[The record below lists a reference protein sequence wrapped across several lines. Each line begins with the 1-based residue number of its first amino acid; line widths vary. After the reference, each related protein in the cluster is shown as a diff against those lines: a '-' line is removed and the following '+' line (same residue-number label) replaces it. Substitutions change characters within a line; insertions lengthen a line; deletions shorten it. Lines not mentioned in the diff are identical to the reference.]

1 MAISSV
7 LLRFGGLLYLGFI
20 VYHAARTISTALT
33 KRKHRNKLSQ
43 RHECQ
48 PIQTK
53 FPHKD
58 PLFGLDLSI
67 DNVVAARHHCLL
79 DTINRRHEEV
89 GDTYQL
95 NMLGTVGEC
104 ILSNITTTPSDLY
117 LLYLCPGIMTR
128 DPEIIKS
135 VLSTNFKDYSLQIE
149 RKKGLRPL
157 LGNGIFATDGPAWA
171 HSRAILRPQFTRAQ
185 LIDLPMLEKHI
196 GRLFDL
202 VPPDTQ
208 EIELQE
214 LMLRFTMDVATEL
227 LFGESTNGLLAGR
240 AEPYGQRVL
249 TGFAE
254 SVQYAQDKTAMHMAL
269 GWWASLKPD
278 RQFRR
283 DVQVVHRFIDG
294 FVEKALREHR
304 ADIKRESYVLLH
316 ALVDTVK
323 DPVQIRDELI
333 TILIAGRDT
342 TASLISNVFFLL
354 ARRPDIWEK
363 LREDVQRQFQDRL
376 PTFEEIPQCK
386 YVRYTINECKF
397 KHLLWHFPR
406 PRRGTHSLTI
416 VHRSALRLYPPVPL
430 NSRVAVRDT
439 VIPRGGGPEGKSPIL
454 VKEGM
459 PIVYN
464 VSGLHRRNDIYG
476 KDVEEFRPERWE
488 FLRVGWEFLP
498 FSGGP
503 RICIGRESTLS
514 RRSLRDFKKE
524 QLKFHT
530 EQFAVTE
537 ASYVLIRFL
546 QSFESIQ
553 CTDPRPWQEK
563 VSLTFSSLNGVRV
576 SFKRGS

>member
-1 MAISSV
+1 
-7 LLRFGGLLYLGFI
+7 
-20 VYHAARTISTALT
+20 
-33 KRKHRNKLSQ
+33 
-43 RHECQ
+43 
-48 PIQTK
+48 
-53 FPHKD
+53 
-58 PLFGLDLSI
+58 
-67 DNVVAARHHCLL
+67 
-79 DTINRRHEEV
+79 
-89 GDTYQL
+89 
-95 NMLGTVGEC
+95 
-104 ILSNITTTPSDLY
+104 
-117 LLYLCPGIMTR
+117 
-128 DPEIIKS
+128 
-135 VLSTNFKDYSLQIE
+135 
-149 RKKGLRPL
+149 
-157 LGNGIFATDGPAWA
+157 
-171 HSRAILRPQFTRAQ
+171 
-185 LIDLPMLEKHI
+185 
-196 GRLFDL
+196 
-202 VPPDTQ
+202 
-208 EIELQE
+208 
-214 LMLRFTMDVATEL
+214 MDVATEL

-254 SVQYAQDKTAMHMAL
+254 SVQYAQDKMAMHMAL

-342 TASLISNVFFLL
+342 TASLISNMFFLL

-386 YVRYTINECKF
+386 YVRYTINE
-397 KHLLWHFPR
+397 
-406 PRRGTHSLTI
+406 S
-416 VHRSALRLYPPVPL
+416 LRLYPPVPL

-503 RICIGRESTLS
+503 RICIG
-514 RRSLRDFKKE
+514 
-524 QLKFHT
+524 Q
-530 EQFAVTE
+530 QFAVTE